1 MPPLA
6 PSMPRTL
13 YLANGLGFSA
23 SARALCL
30 APLVRAVEALGV
42 HVIEPFADNNEVSL
56 AHTRTVEQELEIAR
70 LDMEGVRKSDGV
82 LCVSSAPIPDEGAM
96 VEVGLALAWGKPVF
110 LLNDDFRYGTGGETL
125 PMNLMLFA
133 GMAADTWKD
142 FYYTSVEELADPERA
157 LARWAKGAD

>member
-1 MPPLA
+1 
-6 PSMPRTL
+6 MPRTL

-23 SARALCL
+23 SARTLCL
-30 APLVRAVEALGV
+30 APLVKAVEALGV
-42 HVIEPFADNNEVSL
+42 RVIEPFADNNEVSL

-82 LCVSSAPIPDEGAM
+82 LCVASSPIPDEGAM

-110 LLNDDFRYGTGGETL
+110 ILNDDFRYGTAGETL

-133 GMAADTWKD
+133 GMAADTWND
-142 FYYTSVEELADPERA
+142 SYYTSVEELADADKA
-157 LARWAKGAD
+157 LARWARDE